1 MIYIVTIWDR
11 LFISFFYEI
20 RTCVPLSFLFVICF
34 FLFKCLYQARKV
46 SGHACILGVSIL
58 HLSIILIV
66 ILESCWYCFDF
77 INWHLTMLCY
87 SWPFV
92 GFRHVTPV
100 CTWSKTT
107 DTTLETGTAYP
118 SGASELPSVLN
129 GFRDIRSLVFCVVFC
144 RSLYVLCLLTI
155 ASFFFLVTV
164 LSVLRFAN
172 SGYPFGILKLL
183 FHILSIPLCV
193 FNLQI

>member
-1 MIYIVTIWDR
+1 MEEEQTHNGQKKKDKQRSEKNMHKTNDLYCNNLGPT
-11 LFISFFYEI
+11 LYFFFNEI

-107 DTTLETGTAYP
+107 NTTIETGTAYP
-118 SGASELPSVLN
+118 SDYDATLGFEWVSWYSIFSFLCSVL
-129 GFRDIRSLVFCVVFC
+129 
-144 RSLYVLCLLTI
+144 
-155 ASFFFLVTV
+155 
-164 LSVLRFAN
+164 
-172 SGYPFGILKLL
+172 
-183 FHILSIPLCV
+183 
-193 FNLQI
+193 

>member
-1 MIYIVTIWDR
+1 MEEEQTTQWPKEKRQITIWKKTCIKLMIYIVTIWDR

-46 SGHACILGVSIL
+46 SGHACILGVSLL

-107 DTTLETGTAYP
+107 DTTIETGTAYP
-118 SGASELPSVLN
+118 SDYDTTLGFEWVSWYSIFSFLCSVL
-129 GFRDIRSLVFCVVFC
+129 
-144 RSLYVLCLLTI
+144 
-155 ASFFFLVTV
+155 
-164 LSVLRFAN
+164 
-172 SGYPFGILKLL
+172 
-183 FHILSIPLCV
+183 
-193 FNLQI
+193 

>member
-1 MIYIVTIWDR
+1 
-11 LFISFFYEI
+11 
-20 RTCVPLSFLFVICF
+20 
-34 FLFKCLYQARKV
+34 V
-46 SGHACILGVSIL
+46 SGHACILGVSLL

-107 DTTLETGTAYP
+107 DTTIETGTAYP
-118 SGASELPSVLN
+118 SGASELPSDLN

-144 RSLYVLCLLTI
+144 RS
-155 ASFFFLVTV
+155 
-164 LSVLRFAN
+164 
-172 SGYPFGILKLL
+172 
-183 FHILSIPLCV
+183 
-193 FNLQI
+193 

>member
-1 MIYIVTIWDR
+1 MEEEQTTQWPKEKRQITIWKKTCIKLMIYIVTIWDR

-20 RTCVPLSFLFVICF
+20 RTCVPLSFLFVICC

-46 SGHACILGVSIL
+46 SGHACILGVSLL

-77 INWHLTMLCY
+77 IYWHLTMLCY

-107 DTTLETGTAYP
+107 DTTIKTGTAYP
-118 SGASELPSVLN
+118 SGASELPSDLN

-144 RSLYVLCLLTI
+144 RS
-155 ASFFFLVTV
+155 
-164 LSVLRFAN
+164 
-172 SGYPFGILKLL
+172 
-183 FHILSIPLCV
+183 
-193 FNLQI
+193 